1 MIRLAVL
8 GGGAAGCFAAI
19 QSKELGKENIQITIY
34 EKSKE
39 PLSKVKI
46 SGGGRCNVTHHL
58 FEPEDL
64 SKRYPRGEKELRWAF
79 ESFGPEDTI
88 EWFRKRGVDLKAEA
102 DGRMFPISDN
112 SQTIIDCFLDE
123 IKKKNIN
130 LNLEL
135 GVSSVFFEPDSVNGK
150 FRLLLE
156 NGKEVHYD
164 SILIATGSN
173 RKVWGWMEALGH
185 RIIAPVPSLFTLALE
200 NTNITDLTGLSV
212 PLANIRILPK
222 GKPQT
227 GPLLITHWGLSGPA
241 ALRLSAWEAR
251 HFAETDYKADLEVNW
266 IGSVTF
272 NELETLFS
280 DYKSIHKAVK
290 IINKRLDSIPSRLWE
305 WFLAQTNI
313 SGDKRWSDISKQE
326 IRSLSEMIT
335 RSRFQMKAKGVFKEE
350 FVTAGGISR
359 KDIDFS
365 TMQSKV
371 VKGIYFAGEVI
382 DVDGITGGFNF
393 QNAWTT
399 ATIAA
404 KAISIS

>member
-39 PLSKVKI
+39 PLSKVRI

-58 FEPEDL
+58 FEPEIL

-88 EWFRKRGVDLKAEA
+88 DWFRKRGVDLKIES
-102 DGRMFPISDN
+102 DGRMFPVTDDS
-112 SQTIIDCFLDE
+112 STIIDCFLEE
-123 IKKKNIN
+123 IKKKNID

-135 GVSSVFFEPDSVNGK
+135 GVSSVFLETDLKKGR

-156 NGKEVHYD
+156 NEKEVYYD

-200 NTNITDLTGLSV
+200 NTNIMDLTGLSV
-212 PLANIRILPK
+212 PEANIRILPK
-222 GKPQT
+222 GKPQS

-251 HFAETDYKADLEVNW
+251 TFADTDYKANLEVNW
-266 IGSVTF
+266 IGSLTF
-272 NELETLFS
+272 TELEELFL
-280 DYKSIHKAVK
+280 DYKSVHKAVK
-290 IINKRLDSIPSRLWE
+290 IINKRLDSIPGRLWE
-305 WFLAQTNI
+305 WFLLQTKI
-313 SGDKRWSDISKQE
+313 SPDKRWSDISKQE
-326 IRSLSEMIT
+326 IRTLSEIIT
-335 RSRFQMKAKGVFKEE
+335 RSKFQMKAKGVFKEE

-371 VKGIYFAGEVI
+371 VPGLYFAGEVI

-404 KAISIS
+404 RSISVS

>member
-39 PLSKVKI
+39 PLSKVRI

-58 FEPEDL
+58 FEPETL

-88 EWFRKRGVDLKAEA
+88 DWFRKRGVDLKTEA
-102 DGRMFPISDN
+102 DGRMFPVTDDSEA
-112 SQTIIDCFLDE
+112 IIDCFLEE
-123 IKKKNIN
+123 IGKKNIH

-135 GVSSVFFEPDSVNGK
+135 GVSSVFLEPDPKKGR
-150 FRLLLE
+150 FRLLLDNE
-156 NGKEVHYD
+156 QEVYYD

-185 RIIAPVPSLFTLALE
+185 RLIAPVPSLFTLALE
-200 NTNITDLTGLSV
+200 NTNIMELTGLSV
-212 PLANIRILPK
+212 TEANIRILPK
-222 GKPQT
+222 GKPQS

-251 HFAETDYKADLEVNW
+251 TFAETDYKANLEVNW
-266 IGSVTF
+266 IGSITF
-272 NELETLFS
+272 MELEELFL
-280 DYKSIHKAVK
+280 DYKSVHKAVK
-290 IINKRLDSIPSRLWE
+290 MINKRLDSIPGRLWE
-305 WFLAQTNI
+305 WFLLQAKI
-313 SGDKRWSDISKQE
+313 STDKRWSDISKQE
-326 IRSLSEMIT
+326 IRSLADIIT
-335 RSRFQMKAKGVFKEE
+335 RSKFQMKAKGVFKEE

-371 VKGIYFAGEVI
+371 IPGLYFAGEVI

-404 KAISIS
+404 RSISVS